1 MYRRGAMRLALALT
15 LALLPSTALA
25 QTARARPAAPTP
37 AAAAAPA
44 TPAATNA
51 HQPTAFDAALAR
63 GADAYRERRY
73 DVAATAFREAA
84 QANARSATP
93 QLYLGYVA
101 AARGEA
107 ATALGAFREAAR
119 IAQAE
124 GDARNRARAMAAIA
138 AVNESQGRWDDA
150 RNTWTEYVTFGDA
163 HAPET
168 YPSVARAR
176 TEAIGRRGALEQE
189 YAPVRERIAERQRIN
204 ASGQNQ
210 QAPAGTVLAPVAP
223 GSQPAGTVLTA
234 PR

>member
-1 MYRRGAMRLALALT
+1 MRLALALS
-15 LALLPSTALA
+15 LALLPSAALA
-25 QTARARPAAPTP
+25 QTARAQPAAPTP
-37 AAAAAPA
+37 AAPAAAA
-44 TPAATNA
+44 TATA
-51 HQPTAFDAALAR
+51 HQPTPFDAAVAR

-73 DVAATAFREAA
+73 DVAAAAFREAA
-84 QANARSATP
+84 QANARSAVP
-93 QLYLGYVA
+93 QLYLGFVA

-138 AVNESQGRWDDA
+138 NVNESQNRWDDA
-150 RNTWTEYVTFGDA
+150 RNTWTEYVNFGDA
-163 HAPET
+163 HAQET

-210 QAPAGTVLAPVAP
+210 QAPAGTAVAPVAP
-223 GSQPAGTVLTA
+223 GSLPAGTVLTT